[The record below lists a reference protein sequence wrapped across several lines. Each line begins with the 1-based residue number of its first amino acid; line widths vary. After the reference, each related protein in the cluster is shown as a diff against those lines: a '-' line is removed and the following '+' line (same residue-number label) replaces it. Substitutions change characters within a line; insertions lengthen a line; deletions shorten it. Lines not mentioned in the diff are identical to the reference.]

1 MIILMMKYDYCM
13 GVIIIIKC
21 TLLQFHKHFDYFLF
35 NHSVFFFKGNIA
47 VGGSCEHNKQCTG
60 TADANICRS
69 RKCACQTGY
78 ILIENNCYEGK
89 ILTQTSW
96 IYY

>member
-1 MIILMMKYDYCM
+1 MTTFCSIIL
-13 GVIIIIKC
+13 
-21 TLLQFHKHFDYFLF
+21 F
-35 NHSVFFFKGNIA
+35 SFFKGDIA

-96 IYY
+96 IYYYKNELHFLHILLHSYRYDINKIKR